1 MRKTLLLLLPRSRS
15 KPPRRSRLLRLQRRR
30 VKNRR
35 IPAGAVGTTACIM
48 MMYSHV
54 VVLHYLTFFICSNL
68 NILFTYFLRTPLQ
81 TLLATCSNESKTLKN
96 TNNYVKNPLKN
107 TNNYVKNPLRT
118 LITALRT
125 RFVTVGY

>member
-15 KPPRRSRLLRLQRRR
+15 KPPRRSRLLRLQRRM

-35 IPAGAVGTTACIM
+35 FPAGAVGTTACIM

-68 NILFTYFLRTPLQ
+68 NILFTYFLRTPL
-81 TLLATCSNESKTLKN
+81 
-96 TNNYVKNPLKN
+96 
-107 TNNYVKNPLRT
+107 
-118 LITALRT
+118 
-125 RFVTVGY
+125 